1 MRSREYQ
8 DAVGLMC
15 ILSSMDL
22 LIRIF
27 NCMSSLVS
35 ALERQEA
42 MVFKVALLVLLKR
55 LKEIIMELLAFLWLI
70 FLV

>member
-1 MRSREYQ
+1 
-8 DAVGLMC
+8 MC
-15 ILSSMDL
+15 ILSRMDL

>member
-15 ILSSMDL
+15 ILSRMDL

-42 MVFKVALLVLLKR
+42 MVFKVVLLVLLKR

>member
-1 MRSREYQ
+1 
-8 DAVGLMC
+8 MC
-15 ILSSMDL
+15 ILSRMDL

-42 MVFKVALLVLLKR
+42 MVFKVVLLVLLKR